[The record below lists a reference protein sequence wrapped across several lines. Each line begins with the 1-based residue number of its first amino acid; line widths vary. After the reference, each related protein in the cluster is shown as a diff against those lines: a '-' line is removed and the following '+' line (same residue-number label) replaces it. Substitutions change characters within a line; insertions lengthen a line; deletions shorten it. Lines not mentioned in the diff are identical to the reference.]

1 MGSHAIAR
9 CDGLTSGIGLSL
21 TLGSVGVGSVS
32 SVHLLGMM
40 NCIQY
45 PPPSDWSSDLVVTTG
60 AVMAIFWPLE
70 SPDDGLVTTGAV
82 IAIFSACVASSGDR
96 ETFSGVPN
104 APMYLARGRKPLPP
118 PSRENWSLTSTN
130 TSAATEG
137 WYLRISYPPHLR
149 TTCDDDGLC
158 CALSAVARD
167 ARVFPPSVVLT
178 WYGGVSTPMRKV
190 PKYTPISTIEPW
202 LCRRGRR
209 SNCVP
214 EQPRSVCHTTRLD
227 LIRLDLISSPC

>member
-1 MGSHAIAR
+1 MMPSRAGHSRSAASLDLTMASFAR
-9 CDGLTSGIGLSL
+9 PLKNLSLSL

-45 PPPSDWSSDLVVTTG
+45 PPPSDWTSDLVVTTG

-149 TTCDDDGLC
+149 TT
-158 CALSAVARD
+158 
-167 ARVFPPSVVLT
+167 

-190 PKYTPISTIEPW
+190 PK
-202 LCRRGRR
+202 
-209 SNCVP
+209 
-214 EQPRSVCHTTRLD
+214 
-227 LIRLDLISSPC
+227 